1 MEPTIHC
8 GIFVTYCS
16 NEGPY
21 DTLHHHIH
29 QQRCCLRPPRTFMS
43 VQSHACAE
51 DKLLPTA
58 AIVPPTYTPIPTATA
73 EPSPTATAEQLPS
86 ALPEATAAAGVGTE
100 ATIQPIATVSGR
112 TSDVTAPIATA
123 VPETSDTVF
132 ATAIIAAPVVGTSG
146 DTVVVPV
153 QKALDTATQ
162 SQPVVQ
168 PTAIILPTPAPLQP
182 LTQPISKNPALQ
194 TTSGI
199 VHSLHLWGT
208 QPLIMLMLI
217 CGFAGFGFLYY
228 GQKN

>member
-1 MEPTIHC
+1 MTR
-8 GIFVTYCS
+8 FTVTFISSVVVCVLLV
-16 NEGPY
+16 PF
-21 DTLHHHIH
+21 L
-29 QQRCCLRPPRTFMS
+29 S
-43 VQSHACAE
+43 VQRHAYAE

-73 EPSPTATAEQLPS
+73 EPLPTATAEPLPT
-86 ALPEATAAAGVGTE
+86 ALPEVTAAAGVGTE
-100 ATIQPIATVSGR
+100 ATILPNATVSGR

-123 VPETSDTVF
+123 VPETSAVV

-146 DTVVVPV
+146 DTVIVQV
-153 QKALDTATQ
+153 QKAPDTVTQ

-168 PTAIILPTPAPLQP
+168 PTAIVLPTPAPLQP

-194 TTSGI
+194 TSSGI
-199 VHSLHLWGT
+199 VNSLHLWGT
-208 QPLIMLMLI
+208 QPLVMLMLI